1 MFYLTTDKG
10 NLFIRAMSGDTEIY
24 FFMNQNGRHLKSP
37 RAFHEHS
44 EYLDAYETWQCNE
57 APVPEHLT
65 EQAQRIVDLCRNGQ
79 QLIETFAPNESKGN
93 NLGDALL
100 KALVKK

>member
-57 APVPEHLT
+57 APVPEH
-65 EQAQRIVDLCRNGQ
+65 RNGQ

-100 KALVKK
+100 KALEKK